1 MKRVVLFVF
10 CIFFVLACFSRSVQ
24 ITSGVLTVNDGLSNN
39 TVYNIHKDRSGFIW
53 LGTDVGL
60 SKYDGYHFTNYQ
72 LRELPFSVR
81 RIVEIDSNLFC
92 LLGINGS
99 IICFDPEQEKVLQV
113 AAPSVPLSDA
123 VFTDLYYVGKNK
135 ICALDKRSLLCMQIE
150 RQEDKVIFS
159 SSSIDKN
166 LEAGKWA
173 QISRDDKNRLFALAE
188 DYKSLHCFNF
198 ESNAASTYDIS
209 GLLDSYDLSNI
220 AAIYIHDDCLW
231 LQKRWQGVIC
241 YNLKNNTHRQ
251 INLPEVNFDVRRI
264 VSLGLNN
271 YSLITWNGVFEIRF
285 ENTPAQGEYELI
297 HYSDGGDAKIKNA
310 FISATFDEKENVLWV
325 ATFGGGL
332 MKYMLDNVLFKWID
346 LPQGI
351 EGSHV
356 VEDDNGY
363 IWLSTIKHGLMK
375 SNSNIVSENMK
386 FSTWNKMEDFSGK
399 CALYKDRQGFIWLGD
414 EHADILCIDPKTD
427 RYTRY
432 KVKLKED
439 ENFTARIYSFCLGA
453 DGRLW
458 VGTSQGLISFDK
470 EKNRFEKVKDEKLR
484 GKSVFVLREE
494 PGGDVWLGTQ
504 GGLVRMVTTEKDN
517 LRFVDGYEEAAGL
530 EPSLVYSIFV
540 NSNNQTMVG
549 YADKL
554 LRIDNA
560 RKDEVKNTFVLEHNL
575 PNGHIYCMSEDKD
588 GNLWFGNN
596 SGIMTMKVGTDLIY
610 TYSAIGNNM
619 AVSTLKDG
627 GLFWIALDKLL
638 YFDPAKIKNSF
649 EVHPFALSR
658 LSIGNKVVKAGEE
671 CNGQVILPISINLMN
686 ELTLEHENKD
696 FTLFLTDL
704 QYKVVGQKIFYRML
718 PDNDEWAVMDVR
730 EGLTFTGLGVGK
742 HTLQVQ
748 AVTYDGNKGGIEEFT
763 IHILPHW
770 SVAWWAWSLYCL
782 ILAFVIYLVIC
793 FMRYRVSLYEQK
805 YVAEEKLK
813 NELYRAELKHKQDRE
828 SVRVRNKFY
837 GLLTNELR
845 TPLTMIINPLRE
857 ILNVK
862 LLSGNLKRDIEI
874 AYYNSIGLKDICTQ
888 LTNMYNMETDYEY
901 LQVAKWDVYDILNDI
916 IGKQRESL
924 NAYHIDFQYNLPE
937 KGAMEIWGDRDMLE
951 FVIRILLSNA
961 YRHVAYSGRVELCVF
976 KETMENEEFCI
987 ISVVD
992 NGKWR
997 VEKNIESFLQ
1007 QVDANEDNIDFSR
1020 LELGFDLLEKI
1031 VGQHHGKLQF
1041 NSKEGADTRVF
1052 VKLKSGVSHFS
1063 DDSRVVFVQSVT
1075 DEKSINDSLSLP
1087 EVDIWN
1093 WDDEDDSGISAEAG
1107 ERKKML
1113 VVDDNQTFRLY
1124 LKIVFGEEYKVME
1137 AENGQIGVDM
1147 ALEEQPDVILCD
1159 VMMPVKSGFDCCREL
1174 KGNLRTCHIPILFLT
1189 ARGMEEDIIDG
1200 MEMGADDYLQKPVN
1214 IDLLRAKVAAVIKN
1228 RENLKQT
1235 YMKQLVTV
1243 RTQEEEENENE
1254 NNVLPDIDDPFIKR
1268 VMELI
1273 EEHIQDMD
1281 FSVTGLAKLMNMS
1294 QPTLYR
1300 KVKQSTGF
1308 NIVEFIRGVR
1318 LRKAVELLKQ
1328 GDYSIQEVIE
1338 MVGYNDQ
1345 ASFRRHFMKLFKM
1358 TPSAYVK
1365 QHKG

>member
-1 MKRVVLFVF
+1 MKRVVLFIF
-10 CIFFVLACFSRSVQ
+10 CAFFILTGFSRSVQ
-24 ITSGVLTVNDGLSNN
+24 ITSGVFTVNDGLSNN

-60 SKYDGYHFTNYQ
+60 SKYDGYHFTNYS
-72 LRELPFSVR
+72 LKDIPFSVR
-81 RIVEIDSNLFC
+81 RILEIDSNLFC
-92 LLGINGS
+92 LFGIDGS
-99 IICFDPEQEKVLQV
+99 IMCFDPEQEKILPVEF
-113 AAPSVPLSDA
+113 SSISLSNA
-123 VFTDLYYVGKNK
+123 VFTDLYYVGKNR
-135 ICALDKRSLLCMQIE
+135 ICALDKRSLLCMDIE

-159 SSSIDKN
+159 SSLIEKN
-166 LEAGKWA
+166 WVAGNWV
-173 QISRDDKNRLFALAE
+173 QICRDDKNRLFALSE
-188 DYKSLHCFNF
+188 DYKSVYCYNF
-198 ESNAASTYDIS
+198 ESSAAFTYDIS
-209 GLLDSYDLSNI
+209 ELLNNYDLSNI
-220 AAIYIHDDCLW
+220 AVIYVHDDCLW

-241 YNLKNNTHRQ
+241 YNLKNKTHRQ

-271 YSLITWNGVFEIRF
+271 YGLITWNGVFEIRF

-297 HYSDGGDAKIKNA
+297 HFSDGADAKIKNA

-332 MKYMLDNVLFKWID
+332 VKYMLDNVLFNWID
-346 LPQGI
+346 LPRGI
-351 EGSHV
+351 EVNHV
-356 VEDDNGY
+356 IEDNNGY
-363 IWLSTIKHGLMK
+363 IWLSSIKHGLLK

-386 FSTWNKMEDFSGK
+386 FNVWNKIENISGK
-399 CALYKDRQGFIWLGD
+399 CALYKDRKGCIWLGD
-414 EHADILCIDPKTD
+414 EHGDILCIDPNTD

-432 KVKLKED
+432 RVKLKED
-439 ENFTARIYSFCLGA
+439 EKFRARIYDFCLGT

-458 VGTSQGLISFDK
+458 VGTSKGLIVFDN
-470 EKNRFEKVKDEKLR
+470 EKNRFELVKDEKLR
-484 GKSVFVLREE
+484 GKRVSVLKEE
-494 PGGDVWLGTQ
+494 PGGDIWLGTQ
-504 GGLVRMVTTEKDN
+504 SGLIRMITGEQDS
-517 LRFVDGYEEAAGL
+517 LRFVGGYEEAVGL
-530 EPSLVYSIFV
+530 EPSLVYSIFI

-554 LRIDNA
+554 FRIDNVH
-560 RKDEVKNTFVLEHNL
+560 KDEVKNTFVLEHNL
-575 PNGHIYCMSEDKD
+575 PSGHIYCTAEDRD
-588 GNLWFGNN
+588 GNLWFGTN

-610 TYSAIGNNM
+610 TYSVIGNNM

-638 YFDPAKIKNSF
+638 YFDPAKIRNSF

-658 LSIGNKVVKAGEE
+658 LLIDNKVVKAGEE
-671 CNGQVILPISINLMN
+671 CNGQVILPKSINLLN

-718 PDNDEWAVMDVR
+718 PGDDEWGVMDVR
-730 EGLTFTGLGVGK
+730 DGLTFTGLGVGE

-748 AVTYDGNKGGIEEFT
+748 AVTYDGDKGEIEEFA

-770 SVAWWAWSLYCL
+770 SVAWWAWSIYFL
-782 ILAFVIYLVIC
+782 ILAFVVYLVLR

-805 YVAEEKLK
+805 YMAEEKLK
-813 NELYRAELKHKQDRE
+813 NELYRAELKHKQERE

-845 TPLTMIINPLRE
+845 TPLTMITNPLRD

-862 LLSGNLKRDIEI
+862 ALSGSLKRDIEI

-888 LTNMYNMETDYEY
+888 LTNMYRMETDYEY
-901 LQVAKWDVYDILNDI
+901 LQVAKWDIYDILNDLI
-916 IGKQRESL
+916 RKQRETL
-924 NAYHIDFQYNLPE
+924 NAYHIDFRYDLPE
-937 KGAMEIWGDRDMLE
+937 KGTMEIWGDRDMLE

-961 YRHVAYSGRVELCVF
+961 YRHVNYSGRVELCVS
-976 KETMENEEFCI
+976 MEKRGEEELYI
-987 ISVVD
+987 ISVLD
-992 NGKWR
+992 NGKWK
-997 VEKNIESFLQ
+997 VEENIENFLQ
-1007 QVDANEDNIDFSR
+1007 QVNSNEDNIDFSR
-1020 LELGFDLLEKI
+1020 LELGFDLLERI
-1031 VGQHHGKLQF
+1031 VAQHHGKLEF
-1041 NSKEGADTRVF
+1041 NSNEGADTQVF
-1052 VKLKSGVSHFS
+1052 IKLKSGVEHFS
-1063 DDSRVVFVQSVT
+1063 DDSKVVFVQSVT

-1087 EVDIWN
+1087 EMDIWN
-1093 WDDEDDSGISAEAG
+1093 WDEEEEAGISAE
-1107 ERKKML
+1107 EDKRKKLL
-1113 VVDDNQTFRLY
+1113 VVDDNQPFRLY
-1124 LKIVFGEEYKVME
+1124 LKITFADEYRVLE
-1137 AENGQIGVDM
+1137 AENGQVGVNR

-1214 IDLLRAKVAAVIKN
+1214 IDLLRAKIAAIIKN

-1235 YMKQLVTV
+1235 YLKQLITV
-1243 RTQEEEENENE
+1243 RTHEENEQT
-1254 NNVLPDIDDPFIKR
+1254 VLADIDDPFIKR

-1273 EEHIQDMD
+1273 EEHMQDVN
-1281 FSVTGLAKLMNMS
+1281 FSVTSLAKLVNMS

-1318 LRKAVELLKQ
+1318 LRKAVELLEQ
-1328 GDYSIQEVIE
+1328 GSYSIQEVIE
-1338 MVGYNDQ
+1338 RVGYNDQ
-1345 ASFRRHFMKLFKM
+1345 ASFRKHFMKLFKM

-1365 QHKG
+1365 QHKA

>member
-10 CIFFVLACFSRSVQ
+10 CAFFVLACFSRSVQ

-72 LRELPFSVR
+72 LRGLPFSVR

-99 IICFDPEQEKVLQV
+99 IMCFDPEQEKVLQV
-113 AAPSVPLSDA
+113 ESPSVPLSDA
-123 VFTDLYYVGKNK
+123 VFTDLYYVGKK
-135 ICALDKRSLLCMQIE
+135 RICALDKRRLLCLEIE
-150 RQEDKVIFS
+150 RQEDKIIFS
-159 SSSIDKN
+159 SSSIEKN
-166 LEAGKWA
+166 LEARNWA
-173 QISRDDKNRLFALAE
+173 QISRDDKNRLFALSE
-188 DYKSLHCFNF
+188 DYKSLYCFNF

-209 GLLDSYDLSNI
+209 ELLDSYDLSNI

-241 YNLKNNTHRQ
+241 YNLKNRTHRQ
-251 INLPEVNFDVRRI
+251 INLSGVNFDVRRI
-264 VSLGLNN
+264 VSLGLNS
-271 YSLITWNGVFEIRF
+271 YGLITWNGVFEIRF
-285 ENTPAQGEYELI
+285 ENTPAQGQYELI
-297 HYSDGGDAKIKNA
+297 HFSDGADAKIKNA

-332 MKYMLDNVLFKWID
+332 VKYMLDNVLFNWID
-346 LPQGI
+346 LPQDI
-351 EGSHV
+351 EVSQV
-356 VEDDNGY
+356 IEDDNGY
-363 IWLSTIKHGLMK
+363 IWLSSIKHGLMK
-375 SNSNIVSENMK
+375 SDSNVVSENLK
-386 FSTWNKMEDFSGK
+386 FSSWNKLESFSGK
-399 CALYKDRQGFIWLGD
+399 CALYKDRRGFIWLGD

-432 KVKLKED
+432 RVRLKED
-439 ENFTARIYSFCLGA
+439 ENFTARIYDFCLSTE
-453 DGRLW
+453 GRLW
-458 VGTSQGLISFDK
+458 IGTSKGLIAFDI
-470 EKNRFEKVKDEKLR
+470 EKKQFEWVKDEKLR
-484 GKSVFVLREE
+484 GKMVHVLKEE
-494 PGGDVWLGTQ
+494 LGGDIWLGTQ
-504 GGLVRMVTTEKDN
+504 NGLVRMVTEEKDGP
-517 LRFVDGYEEAAGL
+517 RFVDGYEEAVGL
-530 EPSLVYSIFV
+530 EPSLVYSIFI

-549 YADKL
+549 YAGKL

-560 RKDEVKNTFVLEHNL
+560 HKDKVRNTFVLAHNL
-575 PNGHIYCMSEDKD
+575 PNGHIYCTAEDRG
-588 GNLWFGNN
+588 GNLWFGTN
-596 SGIMTMKVGTDLIY
+596 SGIMTMKVGSDLIY
-610 TYSAIGNNM
+610 TYSVIGNNM

-627 GLFWIALDKLL
+627 SLFWIALDKLL
-638 YFDPAKIKNSF
+638 YFDPAKIKDSF
-649 EVHPFALSR
+649 EVHPFVFSR
-658 LSIGNKVVKAGEE
+658 LSVDNKIVKAGEE

-686 ELTLEHENKD
+686 ELTLEHGNKD

-718 PDNDEWAVMDVR
+718 PDNDKWTVMDVR
-730 EGLTFTGLGVGK
+730 EGLTFAGLGVGE
-742 HTLQVQ
+742 HILQVQ
-748 AVTYDGNKGGIEEFT
+748 AVTYDGNKGEIEEFT

-770 SVAWWAWSLYCL
+770 SVAWWAWSIYCL
-782 ILAFVIYLVIC
+782 ILALVVYLVLR

-805 YVAEEKLK
+805 YMAEEKLK
-813 NELYRAELKHKQDRE
+813 NELYRTELKHKQERE
-828 SVRVRNKFY
+828 SARVRNKFY

-862 LLSGNLKRDIEI
+862 TLSGSLKRDIEI

-888 LTNMYNMETDYEY
+888 LTNMYRMETDYEY
-901 LQVAKWDVYDILNDI
+901 LQVAKWDVYDILDDI
-916 IGKQRESL
+916 IRKQRETL
-924 NAYHIDFQYNLPE
+924 NAYHIDFRYDLPE
-937 KGAMEIWGDRDMLE
+937 KGTMELWGDRDMLE

-961 YRHVAYSGRVELCVF
+961 YRHVAYSGRVELYVSV
-976 KETMENEEFCI
+976 ERSEEEEFYI
-987 ISVVD
+987 VSVSD
-992 NGKWR
+992 NGKWK
-997 VEKNIESFLQ
+997 VEENIENFLQ
-1007 QVDANEDNIDFSR
+1007 QANSNEDNIDFSR
-1020 LELGFDLLEKI
+1020 LELGFDLLERI
-1031 VGQHHGKLQF
+1031 VAQHHGELEFK
-1041 NSKEGADTRVF
+1041 SKEGEDTQVF
-1052 VKLKSGVSHFS
+1052 MKLKSGVAHFS
-1063 DDSRVVFVQSVT
+1063 NDSKVVFVQSVT
-1075 DEKSINDSLSLP
+1075 DEKVINDSLSLP
-1087 EVDIWN
+1087 EMNTWN
-1093 WDDEDDSGISAEAG
+1093 WDEEEESGIAAED
-1107 ERKKML
+1107 ERKKLL
-1113 VVDDNQTFRLY
+1113 VVDDNQAFRLY
-1124 LKIVFGEEYKVME
+1124 LKITFADEYKVLE
-1137 AENGQIGVDM
+1137 AENGQIGVDI

-1214 IDLLRAKVAAVIKN
+1214 IDLLRAKVAAIIKN

-1243 RTQEEEENENE
+1243 RTQEDEK
-1254 NNVLPDIDDPFIKR
+1254 NVLPDIDDPFIKR
-1268 VMELI
+1268 VIELI
-1273 EEHIQDMD
+1273 EDHMQDVD

-1318 LRKAVELLKQ
+1318 LRKAVELLEQ
-1328 GDYSIQEVIE
+1328 GGYSIQEVIE

-1345 ASFRRHFMKLFKM
+1345 ASFRKHFMKLFKM
-1358 TPSAYVK
+1358 TPSAYMK